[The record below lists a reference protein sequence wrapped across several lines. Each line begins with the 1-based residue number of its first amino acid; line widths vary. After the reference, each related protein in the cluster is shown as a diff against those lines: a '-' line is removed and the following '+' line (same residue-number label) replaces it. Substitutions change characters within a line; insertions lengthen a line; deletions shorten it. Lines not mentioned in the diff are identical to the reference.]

1 MSFSDNGVLSGF
13 RNGFSAVCF
22 EQLPRIVVDFDF
34 SHGVTLLS
42 FRARRSWIT
51 NWAPEQQT

>member
-1 MSFSDNGVLSGF
+1 
-13 RNGFSAVCF
+13 VCF

-42 FRARRSWIT
+42 FRARRS
-51 NWAPEQQT
+51 